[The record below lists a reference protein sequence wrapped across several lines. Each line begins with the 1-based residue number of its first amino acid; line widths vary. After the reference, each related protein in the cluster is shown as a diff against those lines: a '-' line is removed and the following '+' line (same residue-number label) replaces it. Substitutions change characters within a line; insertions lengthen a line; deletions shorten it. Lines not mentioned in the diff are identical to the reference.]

1 MRQTR
6 KGFTLIELLVVI
18 AIIAI
23 LIGLLLP
30 AVQKVREAAA
40 RIKCANNLKQIGLA
54 VHGYHDAN
62 NELPPQGTFVVGQPF
77 QAYSIHSRILPYI
90 EQSNLFQFVDLAAAW
105 SSQPVVTQQRIPI
118 FMCPSEKKDQ
128 PVTTTTPPTYPTNYA
143 ACVGT
148 WLAFDPTTGRYGDG
162 SFGVNAHHNFGA
174 ITDGLSNTVGFCE
187 VKAYQPALRNG
198 GQPNGQNVP
207 PPNSPSDVAGYGGGF
222 ADNWS
227 HVAWV
232 NGEVLQS
239 GCTTTFPPNTV
250 IPYTTSGVN
259 YDIDFT
265 AQRLGNSTTLQT
277 YLVVTTRSYHTGGIN
292 ALLMDGS
299 VRFVTN
305 AISQATWRAVGT
317 RAGGEVLGGDW

>member
-1 MRQTR
+1 MTR
-6 KGFTLIELLVVI
+6 RSAFTLIELLVVI
-18 AIIAI
+18 AIIVI

-30 AVQKVREAAA
+30 AVQKVREAAS

-54 VHGYHDAN
+54 VHGYHDTN

-77 QAYSIHSRILPYI
+77 ASYSIHSRILSYI

-105 SSQPVVTQQRIPI
+105 SSQAVVTQQRIPI
-118 FMCPSEKKDQ
+118 YMCPSEKKDQ
-128 PVTTTTPPTYPTNYA
+128 PVTTTSPPTYPTNYA
-143 ACVGT
+143 ASVGN
-148 WLAFDPTTGRYGDG
+148 WLAFDPTNGQNGDG
-162 SFGVNAHHNFGA
+162 AFGVNAHRNLGS
-174 ITDGLSNTVGFCE
+174 ISDGLSNTLGFGE
-187 VKAYQPALRNG
+187 VKAYQPALRNSG
-198 GQPNGQNVP
+198 VPNGQNVP
-207 PPNSPSDVAGYGGGF
+207 PPVNPTDVAGYGGGF

-250 IPYTTSGVN
+250 IPYSTGGVN

-265 AQRLGNSTTLQT
+265 AQRLGMSTTLQT
-277 YLVVTTRSYHTGGIN
+277 YLVVGTRSYHTGGIN
-292 ALLMDGS
+292 TLLMDGS

-305 AISQATWRAVGT
+305 SISQATWRAVGT
-317 RAGGEVLGGDW
+317 RAGGEVLGIDW

>member
-1 MRQTR
+1 MKKTDRE
-6 KGFTLIELLVVI
+6 GFTLIELLVVI

-40 RIKCANNLKQIGLA
+40 RTKCQNNLKQIGLA

-62 NELPPQGTFVVGQPF
+62 NELPPQGTFVVGNPF
-77 QAYSIHSRILPYI
+77 LSYSIHARILPYI
-90 EQSNLFQFVDLAAAW
+90 EQANLYQMVNLSAPW
-105 SSQPVVTQQRIPI
+105 SSQATVALQRIPI
-118 FMCPSEKKDQ
+118 YLCPSEIRDV
-128 PVTTTTPPTYPTNYA
+128 PNLGTTTTYPTNYG

-148 WLAFDPTTGRYGDG
+148 WLAFDPTRSKWGDG
-162 SFGVNAHHNFGA
+162 PFGVNAKMSFANV
-174 ITDGLSNTVGFCE
+174 TDGLSNTIGFAE

-198 GQPNGQNVP
+198 GQPNGQDVP
-207 PPNSPSDVAGYGGGF
+207 PPNNPSDVAGYGGGF

-232 NGEVLQS
+232 NGEVLQT
-239 GCTTTFPPNTV
+239 GMTTAFPPNTL
-250 IPYTTSGVN
+250 IPYTTGGRT

-265 AQRLGNSTTLQT
+265 AQRLGFSLTLQT
-277 YLVVTTRSYHTGGIN
+277 YLVVTSRSYHSGGVN

-299 VRFVTN
+299 VRFVQN
-305 AISQATWRAVGT
+305 SIP
-317 RAGGEVLGGDW
+317 